1 MKKFL
6 ICSPTYNE
14 CENIIILCKKV
25 FKINNKFHLLIIDD
39 NSPDGTHE
47 VVKKLKSKYK
57 NLFLLK
63 RKKKLGLGSALR
75 LGMRYA
81 KNNNYQALLTLD
93 ADLSHDPNEIPL
105 LINKLKSHDFVIGSR
120 YIKGGKSDYKGHRDF
135 ISRLANR
142 LCRLFL
148 NMPFNEFTTNFR
160 LYNNKCLNVLNK
172 SSLKSDSYSSQIEF
186 IFYIYKS
193 GLKCAE
199 VPIHFHDRFKG
210 NSKIPKLQILYSGIK
225 LIELFIKNI
234 IMPKKK
240 I

>member
-81 KNNNYQALLTLD
+81 KNNN
-93 ADLSHDPNEIPL
+93 
-105 LINKLKSHDFVIGSR
+105 
-120 YIKGGKSDYKGHRDF
+120 
-135 ISRLANR
+135 
-142 LCRLFL
+142 
-148 NMPFNEFTTNFR
+148 
-160 LYNNKCLNVLNK
+160 
-172 SSLKSDSYSSQIEF
+172 
-186 IFYIYKS
+186 
-193 GLKCAE
+193 
-199 VPIHFHDRFKG
+199 
-210 NSKIPKLQILYSGIK
+210 
-225 LIELFIKNI
+225 
-234 IMPKKK
+234 
-240 I
+240 